1 MSDGTPQDPIEI
13 LLVDDNPG
21 DVRLVQEAIKGFKV
35 SNVLRVARDGTD
47 ALEYL
52 RGEGEYGERILP
64 QLILLDLDMPK
75 KQDTRYWLRS
85 NRTRHCVASPSSFCP
100 LPAMKGICARLTI
113 CTPIVISLNRW
124 NSTDSSKPYTQSKA
138 SGFQP
143 YNFRNS
149 EKETWCKTDE
159 RRND

>member
-1 MSDGTPQDPIEI
+1 MSDGTPQGPIEI

-21 DVRLVQEAIKGFKV
+21 DVRLVQEAIKGFKI

-75 KQDTRYWLRS
+75 KTGHQVLAEIKQDEALRRIPVVILSTSSNEGDLRKAYDLHANCYITKPMELDRFIEAIHSIEGFWLS
-85 NRTRHCVASPSSFCP
+85 TVQ
-100 LPAMKGICARLTI
+100 LPK
-113 CTPIVISLNRW
+113 
-124 NSTDSSKPYTQSKA
+124 Q
-138 SGFQP
+138 
-143 YNFRNS
+143 
-149 EKETWCKTDE
+149 
-159 RRND
+159 